1 MYEYQSTIVRII
13 DGDTVDVDIDLGFDV
28 WLKGQRIRIKG
39 IDTPETRTTD
49 LVEKIFGE
57 AAKARVIELL
67 KGTVI
72 LKTEIDK
79 EGKDARGKYGR
90 ILGDFYIAQIDG
102 TFKLLS
108 EILVEEGHAVKY
120 FGQNKADVY
129 TSHLANRN
137 LLMET
142 KKVDVKSVQDAQSK
156 MNKY

>member
-1 MYEYQSTIVRII
+1 MYEYQSTIVKIL

-28 WLKGQRIRIKG
+28 WLKNQRIRIMG
-39 IDTPETRTTD
+39 IDAPETRTTD

-57 AAKARVIELL
+57 AAKARVKELL
-67 KGTVI
+67 TGNVI

-79 EGKDARGKYGR
+79 EGKDAKGKYGR
-90 ILGDFYIAQIDG
+90 ILGDFYIQQYDG

-108 EILVEEGHAVKY
+108 EILIEEGYAAKY
-120 FGQNKADVY
+120 FGQNKADIM

-142 KKVDVKSVQDAQSK
+142 GKVDVKLVQEAQAK
-156 MNKY
+156 MNKH